1 MKKIIKAETAWR
13 NAMNA
18 LINDYYDCDTCCE
31 DLGAIGENECYQLYN
46 GMHEYVF
53 TKVGDVF
60 KQFEFTD
67 ASAEYL
73 LLTNWT
79 KLNPT
84 EDWYDKER
92 TFRFLLEDAQG
103 HNVHTDIDITTLI
116 WMGIYTEGDM
126 VHVTEYK
133 DKEVE
138 VTTDEIIATQ
148 REFIERCKGKT
159 LEEIRDTFDGY
170 NWGEYGE
177 GTFDLIFKGFVF
189 SIYKD
194 EKGDG
199 YYLSKVVLD
208 EECRN
213 EGEGKTFTLPYLPK
227 EIKVDMTQVTF
238 SPTFGYSNIIDTMRT
253 TCIQCITDWY
263 NNQDKKYVEIDT
275 HKWLQAHGDFAE
287 YYDGWG
293 VALTKKNDKVVLIGT
308 DSDDYEGYDAT
319 DNWDYVSLEE
329 MLYIINQ
336 LASK

>member
-73 LLTNWT
+73 LLTNWH
-79 KLNPT
+79 KLNPK

-92 TFRFLLEDAQG
+92 TFRFLLEEAQG
-103 HNVHTDIDITTLI
+103 HNVLTDIDITTLI

-126 VHVTEYK
+126 IHVTEYK
-133 DKEVE
+133 DKEIE

-213 EGEGKTFTLPYLPK
+213 EGEGETFTLPYLPK
-227 EIKVDMTQVTF
+227 EIKVEEEPK
-238 SPTFGYSNIIDTMRT
+238 PTAEIKRDGEFVDHLAQIWEQGHKTI
-253 TCIQCITDWY
+253 C
-263 NNQDKKYVEIDT
+263 VELSGE
-275 HKWLQAHGDFAE
+275 K
-287 YYDGWG
+287 
-293 VALTKKNDKVVLIGT
+293 
-308 DSDDYEGYDAT
+308 
-319 DNWDYVSLEE
+319 
-329 MLYIINQ
+329 YIINGLFTNEDVIIDVYIADTMQ
-336 LASK
+336 RIDRYFVIGAQELAYTEAEWYYDYFVKKVVKDRNINECWDRLSQ